1 MTTNR
6 NRQTIRWIAFVLSFA
21 LAVVGIWLLTSVL
34 KNDTDAKTP
43 DFGDVVV
50 TGLSESL
57 DGNGYF
63 VMTADD
69 YLHEVEGGEVIRS
82 TLIEKMPEDNAEL
95 MRVIPVDAQRILL
108 CSRGFVYL
116 LDLQQTQDG
125 QLVWKQTDAIQVYY
139 YSGPALYDL
148 CVDANGNT
156 AIYFALNNTNGQ
168 NVNVE
173 KLTIKDN
180 KLVAGEVYGEILK
193 TSGKKALTTMQT
205 KLRALCLTPDGQS
218 MLIAFENGQIMKVRI
233 GDDAALHAFLNLQT
247 GRDDRQ
253 AYDDYGVEILNTK
266 DTIKGAA
273 GRPGQGVLYITLQN
287 AREVAM
293 VNGSLEKTTLGTSEV
308 VLDQAYFSRGDGRL
322 YLQSTDENVLHCFDL
337 ESGTFGFNVTTVFN
351 VDARVVSASTGEY
364 VVLWRSPTGSERYL
378 SAYRLDALGGTGT
391 PDGLNIAVLCLT
403 VVACIFAVYFFFA
416 GITGDKAFLWL
427 KSVLRRLWQGKWCY
441 LVLLPSFVLLVVF
454 SLYPSVMTIK
464 DAFYQHIEGEP
475 YIFVGLQNFRSI
487 FESAFWPEM
496 IRNTIL
502 FMICDIFVGIVPPVF
517 FAYSIKLM
525 RNKKTVQRVRLLMY
539 LPSILCGISSL
550 LVWKYGIYGANGLV
564 NQFIRSMGGET
575 ISFLGTSETAIW
587 SILVIGF
594 PWIGGFLLFYGAL
607 MGIPEEIYDAVELEG
622 ISLPKR
628 FIKIELPFIMGQVR
642 YVMIGQIISAVQTVG
657 RIWGTTKGTYGTMT
671 PMFKVYDY
679 LYNQSDYGKASA
691 VAVLMLLVLSGI
703 TYFRLKKM
711 LKGDQSYG

>member
-6 NRQTIRWIAFVLSFA
+6 NRQILRWIVFVLS
-21 LAVVGIWLLTSVL
+21 LLLVVGGIWLLTSVL
-34 KNDTDAKTP
+34 SNNSDAQIP
-43 DFGDVVV
+43 DFGNAIV
-50 TGLSESL
+50 TGLSETT
-57 DGNGYF
+57 DGNGYY

-69 YLHEVEGGEVIRS
+69 YLHEVKGGEVIRS
-82 TLIEKMPEDNAEL
+82 TLIQKMPEDNAEL
-95 MRVIPVDAQRILL
+95 MRVIPIYEGRIVV
-108 CSRGFVYL
+108 CSRSFVYL
-116 LDLQQTQDG
+116 LDLEQTQEG
-125 QLVWKQTDAIQVYY
+125 LETWKQLDAVQVYY
-139 YSGPALYDL
+139 YSGPALYDFRL
-148 CVDANGNT
+148 DENGNA

-168 NVNVE
+168 NINVE
-173 KLTIKDN
+173 KLTIQGD
-180 KLVAGEVYGEILK
+180 KLIAGEVYGEILK

-205 KLRALCLTPDGQS
+205 KVKALSLMEDGQH
-218 MLIAFENGQIMKVRI
+218 MLIAFENGQIMKLSI
-233 GDDAALHAFLNLQT
+233 GDDAAFHAFLSLST

-253 AYDDYGVEILNTK
+253 AYDDYGVESLNTK

-273 GRPGQGVLYITLQN
+273 SRPGQGVLYVTLQN
-287 AREVAM
+287 SREVIQ
-293 VNGSLEKTTLGTSEV
+293 VGGDLQKVILGTSEV
-308 VLDQAYFSRGDGRL
+308 VLDQVYFSPGEERL
-322 YLQSTDENVLHCFDL
+322 YLQSNDENVLHCMDL
-337 ESGTFGFNVTTVFN
+337 ESGAFLYQATTVFN
-351 VDARVVSASTGEY
+351 VDARAVSTQDGEY
-364 VVLWRSPTGSERYL
+364 LVLWRSPTGAERFL
-378 SAYRLDALGGTGT
+378 SAYKLDALAGKASSGGAY
-391 PDGLNIAVLCLT
+391 IAVLCLT
-403 VVACIFAVYFFFA
+403 IVFGILAVYFLFA
-416 GITGDKAFLWL
+416 VITGDKAFLWL
-427 KSVLRRLWQGKWCY
+427 KSILRRIWQGKWCY

-454 SLYPSVMTIK
+454 SLYPSIMTVK

-475 YIFVGLQNFRSI
+475 YIFVGLDNFRSI
-487 FESAFWPEM
+487 FESSFWPEM

-550 LVWKYGIYGANGLV
+550 LVWKYGIYGANGMV

-671 PMFKVYDY
+671 PMYKVYDY

>member
-6 NRQTIRWIAFVLSFA
+6 NRQIIRWVVFVLSML

-34 KNDTDAKTP
+34 KNNTDAQTP
-43 DFGDVVV
+43 DFGGVTV
-50 TGLSESL
+50 TGLSESM
-57 DGNGYF
+57 DGKGYF

-69 YLHEVEGGEVIRS
+69 YLHEVTGGEVIRS
-82 TLIEKMPEDNAEL
+82 TLIDKMPEDSAEL
-95 MRVIPVDAQRILL
+95 MRVIPIHAQRILL
-108 CSRGFVYL
+108 CSRSYVYL

-125 QLVWKQTDAIQVYY
+125 QWAWKQIDAIQVYY

-148 CVDANGNT
+148 CEDADGNV

-168 NVNVE
+168 NINVE
-173 KLTIKDN
+173 KLTIKGDQ
-180 KLVAGEVYGEILK
+180 LVTGEVYGEILK

-205 KLRALCLTPDGQS
+205 KLKALSLMPDGQS
-218 MLIAFENGQIMKVRI
+218 MLIAFENGQIMKVAV
-233 GDDAALHAFLNLQT
+233 GDDAAFHAFLNLQA

-273 GRPGQGVLYITLQN
+273 GRPGEGVLYITLQN
-287 AREVAM
+287 AREVAV
-293 VNGSLEKTTLGTSEV
+293 VNGDLEKVALGNSEV
-308 VLDQAYFSRGDGRL
+308 VLDQVHFSQGDERL
-322 YLQSTDENVLHCFDL
+322 YLQSTDENVLYCFDL
-337 ESGTFGFNVTTVFN
+337 EAGAFTYQVSTVFN
-351 VDARVVSASTGEY
+351 VDARAVSANTGEY
-364 VVLWRSPTGSERYL
+364 VALWRSPTGSERYL
-378 SAYRLDALGGTGT
+378 SAYKLDVLGGSGESTGLYVT
-391 PDGLNIAVLCLT
+391 VLCLT
-403 VVACIFAVYFFFA
+403 IAACILAVYFLCA
-416 GITGDKAFLWL
+416 VITGDKASQTL
-427 KSVLRRLWQGKWCY
+427 KSVLRKIWKGKWCY

-454 SLYPSVMTIK
+454 SLYPSIMTVK

-475 YIFVGLQNFRSI
+475 YIFVGLQNFKSI
-487 FESAFWPEM
+487 FESSFWPEM

-550 LVWKYGIYGANGLV
+550 LVWKYGIYGANGLL

-575 ISFLGTSETAIW
+575 VSFLGTSETAIW

-607 MGIPEEIYDAVELEG
+607 MGIPQEIYDAVELEG

-628 FIKIELPFIMGQVR
+628 FVKIELPFIMGQIR

>member
-6 NRQTIRWIAFVLSFA
+6 NRLIIRWVVFVLS
-21 LAVVGIWLLTSVL
+21 LLLTVGGIWLLTSVL
-34 KNDTDAKTP
+34 GNNPNAKTP
-43 DFGDVVV
+43 DLGGITV
-50 TGLSESL
+50 TGLSETL
-57 DGNGYF
+57 DGDGYF

-69 YLHEVEGGEVIRS
+69 YLHEVEGGEIIRS
-82 TLIEKMPEDNAEL
+82 TLIEKQSEDNAEL
-95 MRVIPVDAQRILL
+95 MRVIPVNAQRILL
-108 CSRGFVYL
+108 CSRSYVYL

-125 QLVWKQTDAIQVYY
+125 QSVWQQTDAIQVYY

-148 CVDANGNT
+148 CEDADGNV

-168 NVNVE
+168 NINLE
-173 KLTIKDN
+173 KLTIKGDQ
-180 KLVAGEVYGEILK
+180 LVTGEVYGEILK

-205 KLRALCLTPDGQS
+205 KLKALSLMPDGQS
-218 MLIAFENGQIMKVRI
+218 MLIAFENGQVMKLPI
-233 GDDAALHAFLNLQT
+233 GDDAAFHAFLNLQT

-273 GRPGQGVLYITLQN
+273 ARRGQGVLYITLQN
-287 AREVAM
+287 AREVA
-293 VNGSLEKTTLGTSEV
+293 VVGSDLEKVTLGTSDV
-308 VLDQAYFSRGDGRL
+308 VLDQAYFSPGDERL
-322 YLQSTDENVLHCFDL
+322 YLQSNDENVLHCFDL
-337 ESGTFGFNVTTVFN
+337 ETGTFIYSVATVFN
-351 VDARVVSASTGEY
+351 VDARAVSTSTGEY
-364 VVLWRSPTGSERYL
+364 VVLWRSPTGSERFL
-378 SAYRLDALGGTGT
+378 SAYNLDVLGGGRNSELYI
-391 PDGLNIAVLCLT
+391 PVLCLT
-403 VVACIFAVYFFFA
+403 VLLGVVAVYFLCA
-416 GITGDKAFLWL
+416 VITGDKAFQAL
-427 KSVLRRLWQGKWCY
+427 KSVLRKIWQGKWCY

-454 SLYPSVMTIK
+454 SLYPSIMTIK

-475 YIFVGLQNFRSI
+475 YIFVGLDNFRSL
-487 FESAFWPEM
+487 FESSFWPEM

-550 LVWKYGIYGANGLV
+550 LVWKYGIYGANGLL

-607 MGIPEEIYDAVELEG
+607 MSIPEEIYDAVELEG

-628 FIKIELPFIMGQVR
+628 FVKIELPFIMGQVR

>member
-6 NRQTIRWIAFVLSFA
+6 NRHIIRWVAFVLSLI

-34 KNDTDAKTP
+34 KNDTDAKIP
-43 DFGDVVV
+43 DFGTVTV
-50 TGLSESL
+50 TGLTESM

-69 YLHEVEGGEVIRS
+69 FLHEVKGGEVIRS

-95 MRVIPVDAQRILL
+95 MRVIPIHAQRILL
-108 CSRGFVYL
+108 CSRSYVYL
-116 LDLQQTQDG
+116 LDMEQTEDG
-125 QLVWKQTDAIQVYY
+125 QSAWKQTDAIQVYY

-148 CVDANGNT
+148 CVDADGN
-156 AIYFALNNTNGQ
+156 AAVYFALNNTNGQ
-168 NVNVE
+168 NINVE
-173 KLTIKDN
+173 KLTIRDDQ
-180 KLVAGEVYGEILK
+180 LVTGEVYGEILK

-205 KLRALCLTPDGQS
+205 KLKALSVLPDGQS
-218 MLIAFENGQIMKVRI
+218 MLIAFENGQIMKVPI
-233 GDDAALHAFLNLQT
+233 GDDGAFHGFLNLQT

-253 AYDDYGVEILNTK
+253 AYDDYGVEVLNTK

-287 AREVAM
+287 AREVAV
-293 VNGSLEKTTLGTSEV
+293 VNGALEKTTLGTSEV
-308 VLDQAYFSRGDGRL
+308 VLDQVYFSPGDERL
-322 YLQSTDENVLHCFDL
+322 YLQSADEDVLRCFDL
-337 ESGTFGFNVTTVFN
+337 ETGAFVYHATTVFN
-351 VDARVVSASTGEY
+351 VDARAVSTNTGEF
-364 VVLWRSPTGSERYL
+364 VVLWRSPTGSERFL
-378 SAYRLDALGGTGT
+378 SAYKLDALGGTESSG
-391 PDGLNIAVLCLT
+391 GLYMLVLCLT
-403 VVACIFAVYFFFA
+403 IVASVLAAYFLCAV
-416 GITGDKAFLWL
+416 ITGDRAFQML
-427 KSVLRRLWQGKWCY
+427 KSVLRRIWQGKWCY

-475 YIFVGLQNFRSI
+475 YIFVGLQNFKSI
-487 FESAFWPEM
+487 FESSFWPEM

-607 MGIPEEIYDAVELEG
+607 MGIPQEIYDAVELEG

-628 FIKIELPFIMGQVR
+628 FVKIELPFIMGQVR

>member
-6 NRQTIRWIAFVLSFA
+6 NRQIIRWAAFVLSLA
-21 LAVVGIWLLTSVL
+21 VAVVGIWMLTSVL
-34 KNDTDAKTP
+34 KHETNAQTP
-43 DFGDVVV
+43 DFGNVTV
-50 TGLSESL
+50 TGLSETM

-69 YLHEVEGGEVIRS
+69 HLHEVKGGEVIRS
-82 TLIEKMPEDNAEL
+82 TLIQKMPEDNAEL
-95 MRVIPVDAQRILL
+95 MRVIPVDAQRILV

-125 QLVWKQTDAIQVYY
+125 GTAWKQIDAIQVYY

-148 CVDANGNT
+148 CKDADGNV
-156 AIYFALNNTNGQ
+156 ALYFALNNTNGQ
-168 NVNVE
+168 NVNME
-173 KLTIKDN
+173 KLTIAGD

-193 TSGKKALTTMQT
+193 TSGKKSLTTMQS
-205 KLRALCLTPDGQS
+205 KLKALSILPDGQS
-218 MLIAFENGQIMKVRI
+218 MLIAFENGQIIKLKI

-273 GRPGQGVLYITLQN
+273 GRPGEGILYITLQN
-287 AREVAM
+287 ARQIAI
-293 VNGSLEKTTLGTSEV
+293 VNGNLEKTQLGISEV
-308 VLDQAYFSRGDGRL
+308 VLDQAYFSRSDERL
-322 YLQSTDENVLHCFDL
+322 YLQSTDEDVLHCFDL
-337 ESGTFGFNVTTVFN
+337 EAGAFTYNVSTVFN
-351 VDARVVSASTGEY
+351 VDARAVSAGTGEY
-364 VVLWRSPTGSERYL
+364 VVLWRSPTGSERFL
-378 SAYRLDALGGTGT
+378 SAYKLDALGGSQNG
-391 PDGLNIAVLCLT
+391 GLYIPVLCLT
-403 VVACIFAVYFFFA
+403 ILVGILTVYFLFA
-416 GITGDKAFLWL
+416 IITGDKAWQWV
-427 KSVLRRLWQGKWCY
+427 KSVLRRIWQGKWCY
-441 LVLLPSFVLLVVF
+441 LVLLPSFALLVIF

-475 YIFVGLQNFRSI
+475 YIYVGLENFRSI

-502 FMICDIFVGIVPPVF
+502 FMVCDVFVGIVPPVF

-525 RNKKTVQRVRLLMY
+525 RNKKTVQRVRLMMY

-550 LVWKYGIYGANGLV
+550 LVWKYGIYGANGMV

-607 MGIPEEIYDAVELEG
+607 MGIPDEIYDAVELEG

-642 YVMIGQIISAVQTVG
+642 YVMIGQIIAAVQTVG

-703 TYFRLKKM
+703 TYFRLRKM
-711 LKGDQSYG
+711 LGGDNSYG